1 MGMYPKAVLLETV
14 SQLGGTLFAVM
25 NRGGPTVRASIYVRI
40 SQDVTGEEL
49 GVQRQE
55 EQCRELCKQLGME
68 VREVWV
74 DNDLSATKKSVVRP
88 DFEAMLG
95 SQPEAIV
102 CWHTDRL
109 IRVTRDLE
117 RVIDLGVN
125 VHAVMAGHLDL
136 STPAGRA
143 VARTVTAW
151 ATYEGEQKAE
161 RQKLANVQA
170 ARAGK
175 PYTAGTRPFGYADDH
190 MTIVEEEAAAIRDGA
205 RMVLAG
211 ESLSAVARK
220 WTEAGLRSARAYG
233 KDWTLRGVKKV
244 LTSPRYVGHSTYHGE
259 VMGKG
264 QWPAILDEDTFY
276 GAVAILNNPER
287 FSGGKRTGRT
297 PGTLL
302 AGIALCGECGEAV
315 NGRGYRGVLVYG
327 CKATHTRTPRS
338 IADDRARTATL
349 ARLVFPDF
357 LGQILSSGQA
367 QDGQSAASLHSEAQ
381 TLRERLDGLATAYA
395 EGAISLSQMTAGSS
409 ALQKKLEAVE
419 SELVG
424 SAGIPPFDPVAG
436 VAGLIQGWP
445 DTPLPTRRAWVD
457 FCLVVTLNPARGRHM
472 RNMSTDDHVT
482 VEWRDV
488 AE

>member
-1 MGMYPKAVLLETV
+1 
-14 SQLGGTLFAVM
+14 
-25 NRGGPTVRASIYVRI
+25 VRI
-40 SQDVTGEEL
+40 SKDLTGEEL

-55 EQCRELCKQLGME
+55 EACRELAASLGME
-68 VREVWV
+68 VRYVFV
-74 DNDLSATKKSVVRP
+74 DNDLSATKKNVTRP
-88 DFEAMLG
+88 DFEALLV
-95 SQPEAIV
+95 SKPEAII

-117 RVIDLGVN
+117 RVIDLKVN

-161 RQKLANVQA
+161 RQKLANIQA

-175 PYTAGTRPFGYADDH
+175 PYTAGIRPFGYGDDH
-190 MTIVEEEAAAIRDGA
+190 LTVIEDEAAAIREGA
-205 RMVLAG
+205 KMVLQG
-211 ESLSAVARK
+211 WSLSAVARY
-220 WTEAGLRSARAYG
+220 WTELKLQSPRSLVRGADA
-233 KDWTLRGVKKV
+233 WTLRGVKKV
-244 LTSPRYVGHSTYHGE
+244 LTSPRYVGQSTYHGE
-259 VMGKG
+259 VMGKA
-264 QWPAILDEDTFY
+264 QWPAILDEETFY

-302 AGIALCGECGEAV
+302 AGIALCGECGQTV

-327 CKATHTRTPRS
+327 CKDTHTRTPRS
-338 IADDRARTATL
+338 IADNRAGTATL
-349 ARLVFPDF
+349 ARLMFPDF
-357 LGQILSSGQA
+357 LGQILGSGQA
-367 QDGQSAASLHSEAQ
+367 EEGESAASLHSEAQ

-395 EGAISLSQMTAGSS
+395 EGAISLSQMTAGS
-409 ALQKKLEAVE
+409 AAINKKLEAVE
-419 SELVG
+419 AELVG
-424 SAGIPPFDPVAG
+424 SAGIPPLDPVTG
-436 VAGLIQGWP
+436 VAGLIKGWP
-445 DTPLPTRRAWVD
+445 GSPLPTQRAWVD
-457 FCLVVTLNPARGRHM
+457 FCLVVTLNPQQGKHT
-472 RNMSTDDHVT
+472 RNMTTDDHVT